1 VHAVLAVVFRMLAF
15 VGKELVETIRRPG
28 ALVSLVLG
36 PFLILAVFGIGFNG
50 VRRPLEALIVVP
62 PSSQMPTETADY
74 QDLAGPAMHIDAVVP
89 DRATAEAQLRS
100 GDADVVVIVPDD
112 PQTTFRA
119 GQQSTIEVLTD
130 QVDPVDDNYTRVLAG
145 TLADAV
151 NRKLIEQAVE
161 EGQGYAI
168 AAGDSQAAKIPPSV
182 VAAPTEA
189 NVTNLAPTVPSVTS
203 FFGAAVLALILQ
215 HLAVTLVSMSLVR
228 ERSSG
233 VMELFRIAPVSSAE
247 IVAGKVLSFGVIGFV
262 VGGLTLVLLVKGLSV
277 PLLAGPLAL
286 TVTIGLL
293 LLASLGL
300 GLLIAVISDSERQAV
315 QLSLLVLLASVFFS
329 GFVLGIDQF
338 TPVIRGLAYMLPVT
352 HGIALLQDFLLRG
365 GTNQQWQLAALGA
378 IAAVTLVAAWL
389 GLRRNMRLA

>member
-1 VHAVLAVVFRMLAF
+1 MHAVLAVVFRMLAF

-50 VRRPLEALIVVP
+50 VRRPREALIVVP

-74 QDLAGPAMHIDAVVP
+74 QDLAGPAMHIDGVV
-89 DRATAEAQLRS
+89 DRATAEARLRS